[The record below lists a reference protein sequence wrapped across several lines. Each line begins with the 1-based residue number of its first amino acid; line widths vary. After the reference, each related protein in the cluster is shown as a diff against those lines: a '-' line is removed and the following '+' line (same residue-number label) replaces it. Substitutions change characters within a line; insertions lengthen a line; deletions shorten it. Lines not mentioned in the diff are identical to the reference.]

1 MSLALGIPHRLRVST
16 TPEGRWLAELARR
29 LFGPRG
35 PKLTMAED
43 RAARAH
49 GASPRPSGGSRP
61 SARTRSGSRRMRT
74 PSKGWCNQPTRTSRP
89 SLRSGSADAGAVGQL
104 GSSRAPN
111 GLNVGWNRELA
122 CVRKFPSPRA
132 AGEGAAKPRGW
143 GQGVK
148 DPKCL
153 RLRGRRAKR
162 GGRGAR
168 PCERAHLPLSP
179 TLSPL
184 SRGEGIGQRPGVAT
198 AGFHG

>member
-1 MSLALGIPHRLRVST
+1 MLGGIESLRASGI
-16 TPEGRWLAELARR
+16 
-29 LFGPRG
+29 F
-35 PKLTMAED
+35 
-43 RAARAH
+43 
-49 GASPRPSGGSRP
+49 ASPR
-61 SARTRSGSRRMRT
+61 
-74 PSKGWCNQPTRTSRP
+74 
-89 SLRSGSADAGAVGQL
+89 
-104 GSSRAPN
+104 
-111 GLNVGWNRELA
+111 E
-122 CVRKFPSPRA
+122 